1 VNFRQLCENCDRL
14 RQLGLHPLSD
24 VVVSNGTADGDLP
37 IHLIT
42 LDRGRVMIHPDFSDD
57 VDAVVREAAEE
68 RE

>member
-1 VNFRQLCENCDRL
+1 
-14 RQLGLHPLSD
+14 LSD